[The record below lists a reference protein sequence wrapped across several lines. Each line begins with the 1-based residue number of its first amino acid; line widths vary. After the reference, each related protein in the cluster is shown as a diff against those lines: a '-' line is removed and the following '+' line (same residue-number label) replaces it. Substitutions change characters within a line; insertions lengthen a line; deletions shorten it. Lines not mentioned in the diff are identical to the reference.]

1 MAEYNTVLRSDTEF
15 PFWDGTGGVGDKAW
29 NTVWLGGVSLPGN
42 CTVDCEK
49 KRSIEKKKTKG
60 TDGTTVTDQGDEL
73 VEVKIRVEVHKPDQW
88 REWQAVLGQIWPKKA
103 GGDRQPLEIIH
114 PLPNFLGIKDVYI
127 ERLKPNPPE
136 NQVMIIEIDCTEY
149 APNPK
154 PVEKAAG
161 RNDPPVKENMFIPGT
176 QIDTM
181 FFNLPLANQ
190 VSNNTVEQIDAM
202 NDQVLADVA
211 NNPDNFT

>member
-1 MAEYNTVLRSDTEF
+1 MAEFSAVLRSDTEF
-15 PFWDGTGGVGDKAW
+15 PFWDGSGGIQDQAW
-29 NTVWLGGVSLPGN
+29 TAVWLGGVYLPGI
-42 CTVDCEK
+42 CTVNCER

-73 VEVKIRVEVHKPDQW
+73 VEIKIRVEVYNRDQW
-88 REWQAVLGQIWPKKA
+88 REWQAVIGQIWPKKA
-103 GGDRQPLEIIH
+103 GGDRQPLEIMH

-161 RNDPPVKENMFIPGT
+161 RNDPPVKDTMMVPGT
-176 QIDTM
+176 QIENM
-181 FFNLPLANQ
+181 ILKGVANEAATN
-190 VSNNTVEQIDAM
+190 VVDQINAM

-211 NNPDNFT
+211 NTPGNFS